1 MTFSFNLVLALFL
14 LAPGFAFVMG
24 VYYGGPRTRLE
35 PTPPPP
41 NSLVALALVTSGAL
55 AAHLACA
62 GFYAACELIALWSKA
77 SWSLPHPNPY
87 VVALG
92 LNGAAD
98 RYREFGLF
106 WALLNLTA
114 LSAATFGATRLV
126 IDWRLRKHSRIRG
139 ALYGWMSEATISEG
153 AIAYVV
159 TTLELDGAAVGYE
172 GLVEYMTLDSSKQI
186 VSLVLSDCE
195 LFTMVA
201 KGGMVHR
208 VRNPREEPLE
218 NIVLGREAI
227 RNIAFTP
234 VGAPEDE
241 ALASA

>member
-62 GFYAACELIALWSKA
+62 GAYAAFELVALVFHA
-77 SWSLPHPNPY
+77 GWSLSHPNPY
-87 VVALG
+87 VVTLSLDQAP
-92 LNGAAD
+92 D
-98 RYREFGLF
+98 RYREFGVF
-106 WALLNLTA
+106 WALANLSA
-114 LSAATFGATRLV
+114 LSAATFVATRLF
-126 IDWRLRKHSRIRG
+126 IDWQLRSASRIRG
-139 ALYGWMSEATISEG
+139 ALYGWLSEATVAEG

-159 TTLELDGAAVGYE
+159 TNLELDGAAVGYE
-172 GLVEYMTLDSSKQI
+172 GVLEYMTLDSSKQI
-186 VSLVLSDCE
+186 VSLVLIDCE
-195 LFTMVA
+195 LFTLVA
-201 KGGMVHR
+201 KGGIVHR
-208 VRNPREEPLE
+208 VRNPRDEPLE
-218 NIVLGREAI
+218 NIVLARDAI

-234 VGAPEDE
+234 IGTA
-241 ALASA
+241 

>member
-24 VYYGGPRTRLE
+24 IYYGGPRTRLE

-55 AAHLACA
+55 VAHLACA
-62 GFYAACELIALWSKA
+62 GVYALFELVALTLKA

-87 VVALG
+87 VVALSLG
-92 LNGAAD
+92 KGAD
-98 RYREFGLF
+98 RYREFGVF
-106 WALLNLTA
+106 WALLNLMV
-114 LSAATFGATRLV
+114 LSAATFGATRFL
-126 IDWRLRKHSRIRG
+126 IDWRLRQHSRIRG
-139 ALYGWMSEATISEG
+139 ALYGWLSEATISEG

-159 TTLELDGAAVGYE
+159 TTLELDGASVGYQ
-172 GLVEYMTLDSSKQI
+172 GVLEYMTLDSSKQI
-186 VSLVLSDCE
+186 VSLVLTDCE

-208 VRNPREEPLE
+208 VRNPREVPLE

-234 VGAPEDE
+234 IGTE
-241 ALASA
+241 